1 MAGLTATYVD
11 PDTFTVVGDLT
22 TTFVVGRRVKCNCGV
37 DGYKFGTITSRSF
50 GGGVTT
56 VNLSSGSDNLTS
68 NLTEA
73 WYGIVGGGDTD
84 QSIPIHSHDGSEG
97 SGGEVV
103 SPILQIDRVNITNT
117 LITTSVISEAVSAT
131 SGSGVA
137 FGSNAITL
145 LESDST
151 VRVQML
157 IPYANDNDAGRGIA
171 VVSRSTTV
179 LAVAAFLG
187 KKEGLAAIS
196 IDFYDTPGSV
206 GPHTYAVRV
215 GVSTNTGYFNRSKLQ
230 FAPYG
235 LPYVRNNCWLTL
247 TEIAA

>member
-1 MAGLTATYVD
+1 MAGLAATYVD

-22 TTFVVGRRVKCNCGV
+22 STFSVGRRVKANCGV
-37 DGYKFGTITSRSF
+37 DGFKFGTIESSSF

-56 VNLSSGSDNLTS
+56 VNLTSGSDNLTS
-68 NLTEA
+68 NLTEV
-73 WYGIVGGGDTD
+73 WYGIQSEGTD
-84 QSIPIHSHDGSEG
+84 GSVPIHAHDVSEG
-97 SGGEVV
+97 SGGEIVV
-103 SPILQIDRVNITNT
+103 PILQVDRVNITNT

-131 SGSGVA
+131 SSSGVA

-145 LESDST
+145 LKSDST

-157 IPYANDNDAGRGIA
+157 IPYANDNDAGRGVA

-187 KKEGLAAIS
+187 KKEGLAVIS

-215 GVSTNTGYFNRSKLQ
+215 GVSTNTGYFNRSKIVY
-230 FAPYG
+230 APYG